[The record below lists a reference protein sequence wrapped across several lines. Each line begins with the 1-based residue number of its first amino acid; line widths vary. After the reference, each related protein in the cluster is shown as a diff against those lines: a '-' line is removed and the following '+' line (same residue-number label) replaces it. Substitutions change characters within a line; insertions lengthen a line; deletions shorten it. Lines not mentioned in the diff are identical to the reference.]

1 MSKFFMTLVMLA
13 IFVVMVGIATQ
24 YSAQARFMPFVVGIP
39 AIGLCLV
46 QLFFD
51 YWASRRVKP
60 NAPTDT
66 RNENE
71 KAQEKIS
78 GMVGQKM
85 AFDMAHEK
93 TEVVVNELPRT
104 GETRREIII
113 WACIIGLVAGIILF
127 GFWPTIP
134 VFIVLFL
141 HYFAEKSWRFSL
153 ALGTTGTTIL
163 FLVFAKGLG
172 VILHSG
178 FITERL
184 MVYFSGV

>member
-1 MSKFFMTLVMLA
+1 MTLVMLT

-24 YSAQARFMPFVVGIP
+24 YSPQARFMPFVVGIP

-51 YWASRRVKP
+51 FLASRRVEP
-60 NAPTDT
+60 NVPTDM
-66 RNENE
+66 RNEYE

-85 AFDMAHEK
+85 EFDMAHEK
-93 TEVVVNELPRT
+93 TEVVVNEQPRT
-104 GETRREIII
+104 GEARREVII

-141 HYFAEKSWRFSL
+141 HYFGEKSWRFSL
-153 ALGTTGTTIL
+153 ALGVTGTTIL
-163 FLVFAKGLG
+163 FLIFAKGLG

-184 MVYFSGV
+184 MGYFSGM